1 MDETIITEKQA
12 YDKLVECG
20 LRPSMQR
27 IEIMKYLLS
36 HPFHP
41 TVEDVF
47 AGLEP
52 EMPTLSKTT
61 VYNTLRLFSEKN
73 AAQMITI
80 DEHRVCYDGDTNTH
94 VHFYCTKCGKITD
107 MYDENVPHLKT
118 HEINGCLINNV
129 QVYYKGICKECRE
142 KEKEQ
147 KK

>member
-1 MDETIITEKQA
+1 MDETRITEKQA

-36 HPFHP
+36 HPVHP
-41 TVEDVF
+41 TVDDVYT
-47 AGLEP
+47 GLEP

-61 VYNTLRLFSEKN
+61 VYNTLRLFAEKN

-80 DEHRVCYDGDTNTH
+80 DEHRVCYDGDTKTH

-107 MYDENVPHLKT
+107 MDVDKIPELPSK
-118 HEINGCLINNV
+118 EIDGCLINNV
-129 QVYYKGICKECRE
+129 QVYFKGICKDCRA
-142 KEKEQ
+142 KEK
-147 KK
+147 

>member
-1 MDETIITEKQA
+1 MDETRITEKQA

-41 TVEDVF
+41 TVDEVF
-47 AGLEP
+47 TGLEP

-80 DEHRVCYDGDTNTH
+80 DEHRVCYDGDTKTH
-94 VHFYCTKCGKITD
+94 VHFYCTRCGKITD
-107 MYDENVPHLKT
+107 MYDESVPHLKT
-118 HEINGCLINNV
+118 REINGCLINNV
-129 QVYYKGICKECRE
+129 QVYYKGVCKECRE
-142 KEKEQ
+142 KEQ